1 MDHKL
6 NELTENIKQ
15 RGREG
20 AYPLFKQTG
29 PEYVMP
35 KFPIE
40 RKEMEE
46 HILEFKLARS
56 ASTMDGDY
64 KVNTSEDNRE
74 SVALKAFGLDNYNST
89 SNAINGSAESVS
101 SNKQN
106 HTCGILLGK
115 NDKTNA
121 EEDSCDCLSQ
131 LPEEF
136 AQERSAQ
143 PSFSTS
149 STNAPSS
156 LEFTNRIQSRLA
168 QGGGGGFQYQND
180 QPGGGGSIVRRLHSV
195 PATVNDGLAMHLT
208 PGSSMYAD
216 VAPVIQE
223 VEVAAE
229 AHLESAAVEF
239 QRVQICGD
247 DTLGVPVDDLHFASE
262 ALIKALLLRHKY
274 ITASHQSFY
283 RTTARYLSILD
294 SGSVKLLD
302 YEEKRYKTIHTPVFD
317 HPIHPPEKT
326 GDPFEIDYWPE
337 PLNVKL
343 EFHKGIMHVTRV
355 RETVN
360 GSGGGGS
367 GVSGSTDKE
376 NGEVHQTNNDHG
388 DVDGDDDDND
398 NDNDLPVFNV
408 PCLQTFFS
416 DFDTIRTFVA
426 DGPLKSFCYRRLTYL
441 ASKFQLHSLLNE
453 ARESLEQ
460 KRVSHRDFY
469 NIRKV
474 DTHLHASSCMNQKHL
489 LRFIKKTIRTKANV
503 HVCEDPKTKKPITL
517 NELIDKIGI
526 TLYDLNIDNL
536 DVHADRNTFHRFDK
550 FNAKYN
556 PIGQSQLR
564 EVFLKS
570 DNYIKGVF
578 FAHVLKEVFS
588 DLSESK
594 YQNAEPRLSIYG
606 RSINEWDNL
615 AKWAIDCKVYSDNV
629 RWLIQVPRL
638 FDVYHAKGSMKYF
651 QDIITNVFQPL
662 FEVTANPKSHPEL
675 HAFLQYVTGFDSVD
689 DESKSDKIVFNISTP
704 TPDEYD
710 LNENPPY
717 SYYIFYMYANIAQLN
732 QFRSHRGLN
741 TFSFRPHSGEA
752 GNINHLVTC
761 FLLAESINHGL
772 LLRKAPVLQYLYYL
786 AQIGIA
792 MSPLS
797 NNSLFL
803 DYHRNPLNDYLAR
816 GLFVSLST
824 DDPLQ
829 FHFTKEPLIEE
840 YSIAAQVWK
849 FTSTDMC
856 ELARNSVLM
865 SGFSPLIKSHWLGPN
880 YTQEGVMGNDVTRT
894 NLPNIRVAYRF
905 ETLTQELRLLLNSVL
920 ANRASGSVSPNTASI
935 HSPKKIYASPTRGVG
950 TTAAVAAGGGVG
962 SGIGV
967 GVVDHQSTK

>member
-6 NELTENIKQ
+6 SELTANIKQ
-15 RGREG
+15 RSREG
-20 AYPLFKQTG
+20 ANPLFKETG

-40 RKEMEE
+40 RREMEE
-46 HILEFKLARS
+46 HILEFKLARALSVADNDCKPYVNEENRDLTVTNPLTNSKACDSDESNSVTGTTNGSESIGCSKKNRADEKNSLDPLPVLS
-56 ASTMDGDY
+56 ANSNGDTNLQSSQSISTS
-64 KVNTSEDNRE
+64 VNTPSLELNNRTQ
-74 SVALKAFGLDNYNST
+74 LRPTQHNIQF
-89 SNAINGSAESVS
+89 
-101 SNKQN
+101 QN
-106 HTCGILLGK
+106 EQTCGGPLYRRLYSIP
-115 NDKTNA
+115 N
-121 EEDSCDCLSQ
+121 
-131 LPEEF
+131 
-136 AQERSAQ
+136 
-143 PSFSTS
+143 TS
-149 STNAPSS
+149 SD
-156 LEFTNRIQSRLA
+156 
-168 QGGGGGFQYQND
+168 G
-180 QPGGGGSIVRRLHSV
+180 V
-195 PATVNDGLAMHLT
+195 PMYLT
-208 PGSSMYAD
+208 PVPNICGLAD
-216 VAPVIQE
+216 VAPVLQE
-223 VEVAAE
+223 VEEAAE

-247 DTLGVPVDDLHFASE
+247 DTLGVPVDDLHLASE

-274 ITASHQSFY
+274 ITSSHQSFHC
-283 RTTARYLSILD
+283 TTKRYLSVLD

-302 YEEKRYKTIHTPVFD
+302 HEEKLYKSIHTPIFD

-326 GDPFEIDYWPE
+326 GDPFAIDYWPE
-337 PLNVKL
+337 PINVKL
-343 EFHKGIMHVTRV
+343 EFRKGIMHIESLSDSSDVNHMDSV
-355 RETVN
+355 CGISENSGHNETVDIN
-360 GSGGGGS
+360 QQPII
-367 GVSGSTDKE
+367 K
-376 NGEVHQTNNDHG
+376 
-388 DVDGDDDDND
+388 
-398 NDNDLPVFNV
+398 DLPEFTT
-408 PCLQTFFS
+408 PSLKTFFS
-416 DFDTIRTFVA
+416 DFDTIRTFVG

-441 ASKFQLHSLLNE
+441 AAKFQLHSLLNE
-453 ARESLEQ
+453 ARESIEQ
-460 KRVSHRDFY
+460 KSVSHRDFY

-474 DTHLHASSCMNQKHL
+474 DTHIHASSCMNQKHL
-489 LRFIKKTIRTKANV
+489 LRFIKKTIRTKSNV
-503 HVCEDPKTKKPITL
+503 YVCEDPKTKQPMTL
-517 NELIDKIGI
+517 SELIDKIGI

-564 EVFLKS
+564 EVFLKT

-578 FAHVLKEVFS
+578 FAHVLKEVFY
-588 DLSESK
+588 DFSESK
-594 YQNAEPRLSIYG
+594 YQNAEPRLSLYG

-615 AKWAIDCKVYSDNV
+615 AKWAIDCKVYSDNI

-651 QDIITNVFQPL
+651 QDILTNVFQPL
-662 FEVTANPKSHPEL
+662 FEVTVNPKSHPEL

-689 DESKSDKIVFNISTP
+689 DESKSDKIVFNTSTP

-717 SYYIFYMYANIAQLN
+717 SYYIFYMFANISQLN
-732 QFRSHRGLN
+732 QLRSHRGLS
-741 TFSFRPHSGEA
+741 TFSFRPHCGEA

-772 LLRKAPVLQYLYYL
+772 LLRKAPVLQYLYYI

-803 DYHRNPLNDYLAR
+803 DYHRNPLNDFLAR

-849 FTSTDMC
+849 FSSTDMC

-880 YTQEGVMGNDVTRT
+880 YTQEGVMGNDITRS

-905 ETLTQELRLLLNSVL
+905 ETLTQELPKLSNYHCLSYLRTPDGANGIHLCDTSSNIISIAIRELSEEFHLCLRLQFLLS
-920 ANRASGSVSPNTASI
+920 S
-935 HSPKKIYASPTRGVG
+935 
-950 TTAAVAAGGGVG
+950 
-962 SGIGV
+962 
-967 GVVDHQSTK
+967 

>member
-1 MDHKL
+1 MDGDFMSLARSVTGDLLSNKKTSLHEVACAVLKWSSQLDSPQMDHKI
-6 NELTENIKQ
+6 NEITENIKQ

-20 AYPLFKQTG
+20 AYPLFKETG

-40 RKEMEE
+40 RKEMED
-46 HILEFKLARS
+46 HILELKLARALSVADNDSKLLVNEENHDLTISNPS
-56 ASTMDGDY
+56 ATCKAISLDDCNSVESITNDHESVLSSKKNIFNEDSSNSLSVLPETSDESNLHSSQSATSD
-64 KVNTSEDNRE
+64 VNTSLESGNRMQPKLTQNNIQFQNE
-74 SVALKAFGLDNYNST
+74 QNCG
-89 SNAINGSAESVS
+89 GSLFRRLYS
-101 SNKQN
+101 
-106 HTCGILLGK
+106 I
-115 NDKTNA
+115 
-121 EEDSCDCLSQ
+121 
-131 LPEEF
+131 P
-136 AQERSAQ
+136 
-143 PSFSTS
+143 
-149 STNAPSS
+149 STN
-156 LEFTNRIQSRLA
+156 
-168 QGGGGGFQYQND
+168 
-180 QPGGGGSIVRRLHSV
+180 
-195 PATVNDGLAMHLT
+195 NDGFPIYLAPAPN
-208 PGSSMYAD
+208 PGVFTD
-216 VAPVIQE
+216 VVPVLQE
-223 VEVAAE
+223 VEEAAE
-229 AHLESAAVEF
+229 AHIESAAVEF

-247 DTLGVPVDDLHFASE
+247 DTLGVPVDDLHLASE
-262 ALIKALLLRHKY
+262 ALIKALLLRQKY
-274 ITASHQSFY
+274 ITSSQQSFHC
-283 RTTARYLSILD
+283 TTKRYLSVLD

-302 YEEKRYKTIHTPVFD
+302 SEEKQYKSIHTPVFD
-317 HPIHPPEKT
+317 HPIHPPGKT

-337 PLNVKL
+337 PLDVKM
-343 EFHKGIMHVTRV
+343 EFRKGIMHIETLSDSPDRNQVNLINGTSEHNHNN
-355 RETVN
+355 ETV
-360 GSGGGGS
+360 
-367 GVSGSTDKE
+367 
-376 NGEVHQTNNDHG
+376 
-388 DVDGDDDDND
+388 DVDQPMKK
-398 NDNDLPVFNV
+398 DLPEFTI
-408 PCLQTFFS
+408 PSLQTFFS
-416 DFDTIRTFVA
+416 DFDTIRTFVG

-453 ARESLEQ
+453 ARESIEQ

-474 DTHLHASSCMNQKHL
+474 DTHIHASSCMNQKHL
-489 LRFIKKTIRTKANV
+489 LRFIKKTIRTKSDV
-503 HVCEDPKTKKPITL
+503 YVCEDPKTKKPMTL
-517 NELIDKIGI
+517 SELVDKIGI

-564 EVFLKS
+564 EVFLKT

-578 FAHVLKEVFS
+578 FAHVLKEVFY
-588 DLSESK
+588 DFSESK

-615 AKWAIDCKVYSDNV
+615 AKWAIDCKVYSDNI

-662 FEVTANPKSHPEL
+662 FEVTVNPKSHPEL

-689 DESKSDKIVFNISTP
+689 DESKSDKVVFNASTP
-704 TPDEYD
+704 TPDVYD

-717 SYYIFYMYANIAQLN
+717 SYYIFYMFANISQLN
-732 QFRSHRGLN
+732 QLRSHRGLN
-741 TFSFRPHSGEA
+741 TFSFRPHCGEA

-772 LLRKAPVLQYLYYL
+772 LLRKAPVLQYLYFI

-803 DYHRNPLNDYLAR
+803 DYHRNPLNDFLAR

-880 YTQEGVMGNDVTRT
+880 YTQEGVMGNDITRS

-920 ANRASGSVSPNTASI
+920 ASRTSGSVSPGSNTVM
-935 HSPKKIYASPTRGVG
+935 HSPKKNHISTDSSR
-950 TTAAVAAGGGVG
+950 
-962 SGIGV
+962 I
-967 GVVDHQSTK
+967 DHLKK

>member
-1 MDHKL
+1 MDHKI
-6 NELTENIKQ
+6 NEITENIKQ

-20 AYPLFKQTG
+20 AYPLFKETG

-40 RKEMEE
+40 RKEMED
-46 HILEFKLARS
+46 HILELKLARALGVADNDSKLPVNEENHDLIILNPS
-56 ASTMDGDY
+56 ATS
-64 KVNTSEDNRE
+64 KVISSDNCNSVESITNGNE
-74 SVALKAFGLDNYNST
+74 SVLPSKNSIF
-89 SNAINGSAESVS
+89 NKDS
-101 SNKQN
+101 SN
-106 HTCGILLGK
+106 
-115 NDKTNA
+115 
-121 EEDSCDCLSQ
+121 SSFV
-131 LPEEF
+131 LPE
-136 AQERSAQ
+136 
-143 PSFSTS
+143 TS
-149 STNAPSS
+149 SDEPDFHSNQSVTSDMNTFS
-156 LEFTNRIQSRLA
+156 LESGNRMQPRLT
-168 QGGGGGFQYQND
+168 QNNVQFQNEQNC
-180 QPGGGGSIVRRLHSV
+180 GGSLFRRLYSI
-195 PATVNDGLAMHLT
+195 PSTNNDGFPIYLAPAPNAGVFT
-208 PGSSMYAD
+208 D
-216 VAPVIQE
+216 VVPVLQE
-223 VEVAAE
+223 VEEGAE

-247 DTLGVPVDDLHFASE
+247 DTLGVPVDDLHLASE
-262 ALIKALLLRHKY
+262 ALIKALLLRQKY
-274 ITASHQSFY
+274 ITSSQQSFHC
-283 RTTARYLSILD
+283 TTKRYLSVLD
-294 SGSVKLLD
+294 SGSVKSLD
-302 YEEKRYKTIHTPVFD
+302 SEEKQYKSIHTPVFD

-337 PLNVKL
+337 PLDVTM
-343 EFHKGIMHVTRV
+343 EFRKGIMHI
-355 RETVN
+355 ETLSDSPDRSHVN
-360 GSGGGGS
+360 LI
-367 GVSGSTDKE
+367 
-376 NGEVHQTNNDHG
+376 NGTSEHNHDGTV
-388 DVDGDDDDND
+388 DVDQPVKK
-398 NDNDLPVFNV
+398 DLPEFII
-408 PCLQTFFS
+408 PSLQTFFS
-416 DFDTIRTFVA
+416 DFDTIRTFVG

-453 ARESLEQ
+453 ARESIEQ

-474 DTHLHASSCMNQKHL
+474 DTHIHASSCMNQKHL
-489 LRFIKKTIRTKANV
+489 LRFIKKTIRTKSDTY
-503 HVCEDPKTKKPITL
+503 VCEDPKTKKPMTL
-517 NELIDKIGI
+517 SELIDKIGI

-564 EVFLKS
+564 EVFLKT

-578 FAHVLKEVFS
+578 FAHVLKEVFY
-588 DLSESK
+588 DFSESK

-615 AKWAIDCKVYSDNV
+615 ARWAIDCKVYSDNI

-662 FEVTANPKSHPEL
+662 FEATVNPKSHPEL

-689 DESKSDKIVFNISTP
+689 DESKSDKIVFNASTP

-717 SYYIFYMYANIAQLN
+717 SYYIFYMFANISQLN
-732 QFRSHRGLN
+732 QLRSHRGLN

-772 LLRKAPVLQYLYYL
+772 LLRKAPVLQYLYYI

-803 DYHRNPLNDYLAR
+803 DYHRNPLNDFLAR

-880 YTQEGVMGNDVTRT
+880 YTQEGVMGNDITRS

-920 ANRASGSVSPNTASI
+920 ASRTSGSVSPGSNTVML
-935 HSPKKIYASPTRGVG
+935 SPKKTHTSTDSSRI
-950 TTAAVAAGGGVG
+950 
-962 SGIGV
+962 
-967 GVVDHQSTK
+967 DHLKK

>member
-1 MDHKL
+1 MSLSSRSVSPQMDHKI
-6 NELTENIKQ
+6 NEITENIKQ

-20 AYPLFKQTG
+20 AYPLFKETG

-40 RKEMEE
+40 RKEMED
-46 HILEFKLARS
+46 HILELKLARALGVADNDSKLPVNEENHDLIILNPS
-56 ASTMDGDY
+56 ATS
-64 KVNTSEDNRE
+64 KVISSDNCNSVESITNGNE
-74 SVALKAFGLDNYNST
+74 SVLPSKNSIF
-89 SNAINGSAESVS
+89 NKDS
-101 SNKQN
+101 SN
-106 HTCGILLGK
+106 
-115 NDKTNA
+115 
-121 EEDSCDCLSQ
+121 SSFV
-131 LPEEF
+131 LPE
-136 AQERSAQ
+136 
-143 PSFSTS
+143 TS
-149 STNAPSS
+149 SDEPDFHSNQSVTSDMNTFS
-156 LEFTNRIQSRLA
+156 LESGNRMQPRLT
-168 QGGGGGFQYQND
+168 QNNVQFQNEQNC
-180 QPGGGGSIVRRLHSV
+180 GGSLFRRLYSI
-195 PATVNDGLAMHLT
+195 PSTNNDGFPIYLAPAPNAGVFT
-208 PGSSMYAD
+208 D
-216 VAPVIQE
+216 VVPVLQE
-223 VEVAAE
+223 VEEGAE

-247 DTLGVPVDDLHFASE
+247 DTLGVPVDDLHLASE
-262 ALIKALLLRHKY
+262 ALIKALLLRQKY
-274 ITASHQSFY
+274 ITSSQQSFHC
-283 RTTARYLSILD
+283 TTKRYLSVLD
-294 SGSVKLLD
+294 SGSVKSLD
-302 YEEKRYKTIHTPVFD
+302 SEEKQYKSIHTPVFD

-337 PLNVKL
+337 PLDVTM
-343 EFHKGIMHVTRV
+343 EFRKGIMHI
-355 RETVN
+355 ETLSDSPDRSHVN
-360 GSGGGGS
+360 LI
-367 GVSGSTDKE
+367 
-376 NGEVHQTNNDHG
+376 NGTSEHNHDGTV
-388 DVDGDDDDND
+388 DVDQPVKK
-398 NDNDLPVFNV
+398 DLPEFII
-408 PCLQTFFS
+408 PSLQTFFS
-416 DFDTIRTFVA
+416 DFDTIRTFVG

-453 ARESLEQ
+453 ARESIEQ

-474 DTHLHASSCMNQKHL
+474 DTHIHASSCMNQKHL
-489 LRFIKKTIRTKANV
+489 LRFIKKTIRTKSDTY
-503 HVCEDPKTKKPITL
+503 VCEDPKTKKPMTL
-517 NELIDKIGI
+517 SELIDKIGI

-564 EVFLKS
+564 EVFLKT

-578 FAHVLKEVFS
+578 FAHVLKEVFY
-588 DLSESK
+588 DFSESK

-615 AKWAIDCKVYSDNV
+615 ARWAIDCKVYSDNI

-662 FEVTANPKSHPEL
+662 FEATVNPKSHPEL

-689 DESKSDKIVFNISTP
+689 DESKSDKIVFNASTP

-717 SYYIFYMYANIAQLN
+717 SYYIFYMFANISQLN
-732 QFRSHRGLN
+732 QLRSHRGLN

-772 LLRKAPVLQYLYYL
+772 LLRKAPVLQYLYYI

-803 DYHRNPLNDYLAR
+803 DYHRNPLNDFLAR

-880 YTQEGVMGNDVTRT
+880 YTQEGVMGNDITRS

-920 ANRASGSVSPNTASI
+920 ASRTSGSVSPGSNTVML
-935 HSPKKIYASPTRGVG
+935 SPKKTHTSTDSSRI
-950 TTAAVAAGGGVG
+950 
-962 SGIGV
+962 
-967 GVVDHQSTK
+967 DHLKK